1 MTHIKKIFHF
11 VLIAIVAGALSSC
24 AATKEARQARHKK
37 SIETANP
44 DFTGIASW
52 YGPGFNGRK
61 TASGERFNMHKLTA
75 AHKTLPFGTV
85 LEITNPENNKSITV
99 KVNDRG
105 PFIKGRVLD
114 LSYAAAKAIGILG
127 AGHGVVAARVVTIEP
142 TL

>member
-1 MTHIKKIFHF
+1 MIIIKKNFHF
-11 VLIAIVAGALSSC
+11 VIVAVLAIALSNC
-24 AATKEARQARHKK
+24 AATKEARHTRHKD
-37 SIETANP
+37 SIKTANP

-127 AGHGVVAARVVTIEP
+127 AGHGVVAARVVTIEKA
-142 TL
+142 L